1 MRGRSEA
8 IMMTLFGISKTYG
21 KAYCFPGQ
29 KRILSLMDE
38 YHGFEISR
46 RTLCR
51 DLLGLEKEGFIKR
64 TRRLRRTP
72 AGKLLFNSTL
82 YKFTGKAFKYL
93 FGLGKWVKG
102 LLSAFRVPKLAHN
115 KSQTENE
122 ISLIGGAL
130 RGNPVEFQVGKLPAR
145 IKSPASP
152 VES

>member
-8 IMMTLFGISKTYG
+8 VMMTLFGISKTYG

-29 KRILSLMDE
+29 KRILSLMEE

-51 DLLGLEKEGFIKR
+51 DLLELEKEGFIKR
-64 TRRLRRTP
+64 VRRLRRTP

-82 YKFTGKAFKYL
+82 YKFTGKAFNYL

-102 LLSAFRVPKLAHN
+102 LLSAFRVPKPSHN
-115 KSQTENE
+115 KSKTENE
-122 ISLIGGAL
+122 ISS
-130 RGNPVEFQVGKLPAR
+130 
-145 IKSPASP
+145 KSPARVDNLWKSP
-152 VES
+152 FKGCAPRVCPS